1 MILDVQPNHLRPTNL
16 DQTVAGAVRLSTEQ
30 GRTLGLRT
38 EQTVRGVVDATGTSI
53 TLSTDY
59 ASQSLVLHARG
70 QPFAELFFRSWLT
83 PRGFILKPLANAAAS
98 AAASTKD
105 SSTTSFAATMPAPP
119 PTNALPPRA
128 AYLYLMQAPLSALSA
143 FTQPQAL
150 RQLITQSTDTQEQL
164 ADTDA
169 LWQSRQHLSAASI
182 KSALH
187 SSGVLGAGSAASLVT
202 LKITLEQIKKR
213 IEDTQLRQFNIEADD
228 LADAIDYLDS
238 AQLQGV
244 LKQDSQEVLYRFPV
258 LFNDSPPAEV
268 IIHQDQQRQAVDT
281 DPPWRFDLNI
291 PVQGKEMIEV
301 SAQLT
306 QQASLHVVIWSQSEP
321 LVRLMQ
327 REVVTLARQL
337 SPWDISLAHC
347 QIILGQRPIATPTG
361 DGQARHQGSQLDC
374 YT

>member
-16 DQTVAGAVRLSTEQ
+16 DQTVAGGVRLSTEQ
-30 GRTLGLRT
+30 GRTLGLRN

-83 PRGFILKPLANAAAS
+83 PRGFILKPLANTAAS
-98 AAASTKD
+98 AKD
-105 SSTTSFAATMPAPP
+105 SSTTSFPATMPAPP
-119 PTNALPPRA
+119 PTTALPPRA

-143 FTQPQAL
+143 FAQPQAL
-150 RQLITQSTDTQEQL
+150 RQLITQSVDTQAQH
-164 ADTDA
+164 ADTDT
-169 LWQSRQHLSAASI
+169 LWQSRQHLGAASI

-187 SSGVLGAGSAASLVT
+187 SSGVLGSGNAASLVT
-202 LKITLEQIKKR
+202 LKIMLEQIKKR

-228 LADAIDYLDS
+228 IADAIDYLDS
-238 AQLQGV
+238 AQLQNV
-244 LKQDSQEVLYRFPV
+244 VKQDSQEILYRFPV

-268 IIHQDQQRQAVDT
+268 IIHQDQHRQAVDT
-281 DPPWRFDLNI
+281 EPPWRFDLNI
-291 PVQGKEMIEV
+291 PIQGKQMLEV

-306 QQASLHVVIWSQSEP
+306 QQASLNVVIWSQSEP
-321 LVRLMQ
+321 LVRIME

-337 SPWDISLAHC
+337 SSWDISLAHC
-347 QIILGQRPIATPTG
+347 QIVLGQRPIATPTG
-361 DGQARHQGSQLDC
+361 DGQARHPGSQLDC